1 MIESYRNVDV
11 HKITHVEHMA
21 VIIVILLPFNMM
33 HSTNA
38 LKGI

>member
-1 MIESYRNVDV
+1 MIESYGNVNV

-21 VIIVILLPFNMM
+21 AIIVILLPFNM